1 MIKTEVIDAIGVL
14 TLSRPKVHN
23 AINRSMMTQIEE
35 VLTAWK
41 EDQQVKILVVT
52 GEGERT
58 FCSGGDIEE
67 FHGLDG
73 EATVHMLHHMKEVL
87 FLLQTFPKPTVAALN
102 GTAVGGGCE
111 IATACDLRMAHPEV
125 KVGFIQINLG
135 ITTGWGGATRLFE
148 ILPYSKALKLLLTG
162 EKVSAQEDFSLGFID
177 EVLPT
182 HDFMD
187 HVLKWCKRITCHP
200 LPALEAYKKTALDQ
214 NDHSITLKGKL
225 DREVNRSAE
234 VWGSPKH
241 KKAVSSFLNRSNHK

>member
-1 MIKTEVIDAIGVL
+1 MIKSEIIDAIGVL

-23 AINRSMMTQIEE
+23 AINRNMMNQIEK
-35 VLTAWK
+35 VLTEWQ
-41 EDQQVKILVVT
+41 EDQRVKLVVVT
-52 GEGERT
+52 GEGEST

-73 EATVHMLHHMKEVL
+73 EATAHMLHHMKEVL
-87 FLLQTFPKPTVAALN
+87 LLLQTFPKPTVAALN

-111 IATACDLRMAHPEV
+111 IATACDIRMAHPNV

-135 ITTGWGGATRLFE
+135 ITTGWGGATRLFK
-148 ILPYSKALKLLLTG
+148 ILPQSKALKLLLTG
-162 EKVSAQEDFSLGFID
+162 EKITAQEAFNLGFID
-177 EVLPT
+177 EILPT

-187 HVLKWCKRITCHP
+187 HVLEWCNRITRHP

-214 NDHSITLKGKL
+214 YKLSITIEEKL

-234 VWGSPKH
+234 VWGSPEH
-241 KKAVSSFLNRSNHK
+241 EKAVSAFLNRSKPK